1 MKTKEIL
8 IKIFYCFSFVIIIS
22 IAVLGLLGIKERVG
36 FLSDFNLN
44 IDKTLYINGLDINET
59 KKLFTLDDKLDYNS
73 ITNYIFT
80 NDSITNYSYD
90 FRIKYYS
97 KVFRNSDI
105 YGVYPNIGNI
115 LSNNSFIKVIEM
127 DEYGSPFGNFISSKI
142 IDTEKIDN
150 INYILKLKYKIILFV
165 LITLFVLILFY
176 YRNKMLLL
184 INNIRNLLVSNITN
198 DSKSI
203 YNIPIIVFII
213 LLPFVFLLYN
223 HIRLSYYYYFM
234 TDSTNQYAK
243 DMLLISMNL
252 MPEHL
257 LHPNMIPLVLFKI
270 IFIPFGKFFNILT
283 NITFEDFERS
293 LNPYFIFIEMA
304 EYSINVFY
312 IAFFIFLS
320 IMFINGIK
328 IINKYN
334 IIKNKFLYT
343 IISILI
349 FIFFILPSSTHIFY
363 IFNIFINIIRY
374 EIFGLLFASIS
385 LLFIILS
392 SETRTCIDN
401 KHKLYIIIS
410 GVFSGFAVLSKIQ
423 LAGWAVLIFIIYIL
437 LNLDKLYEYKKENNN
452 INYKNIFI
460 LLLIFTLAL
469 IIFNFVIYKLFITK
483 SIKSSYL
490 LYDIDPKKLIYLQ
503 SLLPISFVILTAII
517 SLIYFNKIKISYITR
532 LLIKY
537 FVFYILAM
545 LFPLILSLLLPN
557 PFDSM
562 ANTYILSYAG
572 GSILSIINWG
582 YGYGDASKN
591 VLKYLIIFMFL
602 FILIL
607 MATMIFIYKKKKIT
621 ISKTK
626 LNLIISILILIISI
640 LFMNTIRKGGTDFF
654 ISVYLIKFSI
664 LLFFVNLLSYKKYNN
679 IILLVCIILLS
690 INMYKSL
697 VYIKNNIPNIFVI
710 NNNIYYNQDIWKSHT
725 YSTDRGTIYTNIMEI
740 SSINADVWNSSF
752 YWSKDIRKTKS
763 LLSQTYSKLT
773 DVTVSDNGAVISKEL
788 NEYISSIDKNISGG
802 LLLILKNNDNY
813 INLRPDYDFYFV
825 SDIEYKK
832 EDERI
837 NFTDYD
843 FYINDKKYFVYKL
856 NMKTFQEIPYGY
868 DGSYSFKK
876 GEDFMNRG
884 FILII
889 DRLAKGL

>member
-8 IKIFYCFSFVIIIS
+8 IKIFIVFSFVIIIS
-22 IAVLGLLGIKERVG
+22 IAVLRLLGIKERVG

-73 ITNYIFT
+73 IIHYIFT

-105 YGVYPNIGNI
+105 YDVYPKIENI
-115 LSNNSFIKVIEM
+115 LNNNNFIKEIKMGEK
-127 DEYGSPFGNFISSKI
+127 GSPFGDFISSKI
-142 IDTEKIDN
+142 IYAEKIDN
-150 INYILKLKYKIILFV
+150 IKYNLKLKGYFI
-165 LITLFVLILFY
+165 
-176 YRNKMLLL
+176 LL
-184 INNIRNLLVSNITN
+184 IVIFTFIFFLFLCLIFYLKERICKISLLIYSRIYYLFLFIYNNINNNKNNT
-198 DSKSI
+198 
-203 YNIPIIVFII
+203 NIPIIVFII

-392 SETRTCIDN
+392 SETTTCIDN

-410 GVFSGFAVLSKIQ
+410 GIFSGFAILSKIQ

-437 LNLDKLYEYKKENNN
+437 LNLDKLYEGKNENNN

-460 LLLIFTLAL
+460 LSIIFTIAL
-469 IIFNFVIYKLFITK
+469 IIFNVVIYKLFITK

-503 SLLPISFVILTAII
+503 SLLPISFIILTAII
-517 SLIYFNKIKISYITR
+517 SFIYYNKIKISYIIR

-537 FVFYILAM
+537 FVFYILAV
-545 LFPLILSLLLPN
+545 LFPLLLSLLLPN
-557 PFDSM
+557 PFDSL

-572 GSILSIINWG
+572 GSILSIING
-582 YGYGDASKN
+582 GHGYGDASKN

-626 LNLIISILILIISI
+626 LILI
-640 LFMNTIRKGGTDFF
+640 
-654 ISVYLIKFSI
+654 
-664 LLFFVNLLSYKKYNN
+664 
-679 IILLVCIILLS
+679 
-690 INMYKSL
+690 
-697 VYIKNNIPNIFVI
+697 
-710 NNNIYYNQDIWKSHT
+710 
-725 YSTDRGTIYTNIMEI
+725 
-740 SSINADVWNSSF
+740 
-752 YWSKDIRKTKS
+752 
-763 LLSQTYSKLT
+763 
-773 DVTVSDNGAVISKEL
+773 
-788 NEYISSIDKNISGG
+788 
-802 LLLILKNNDNY
+802 
-813 INLRPDYDFYFV
+813 
-825 SDIEYKK
+825 
-832 EDERI
+832 
-837 NFTDYD
+837 
-843 FYINDKKYFVYKL
+843 
-856 NMKTFQEIPYGY
+856 
-868 DGSYSFKK
+868 
-876 GEDFMNRG
+876 
-884 FILII
+884 
-889 DRLAKGL
+889 

>member
-8 IKIFYCFSFVIIIS
+8 IKIFVVFSFVIIIS
-22 IAVLGLLGIKERVG
+22 IAVLALLGIKERAG

-59 KKLFTLDDKLDYNS
+59 KKLFTLDDKLDHNS

-105 YGVYPNIGNI
+105 YDVYPNIENI
-115 LSNNSFIKVIEM
+115 LHNNNFIKEIKMGEK
-127 DEYGSPFGNFISSKI
+127 GSPFGDFISSKI
-142 IDTEKIDN
+142 IYTEKIDN
-150 INYILKLKYKIILFV
+150 INYTLKLKYKIILSI
-165 LITLFVLILFY
+165 LITLFSILVIFIFY
-176 YRNKMLLL
+176 FYRNKILLL
-184 INNIRNLLVSNITN
+184 VNNIRNFLINDCENNFNI
-198 DSKSI
+198 S
-203 YNIPIIVFII
+203 IIVFII
-213 LLPFVFLLYN
+213 FFPFIFFIYN
-223 HIRLSYYYYFM
+223 HIRLSYYYYYM
-234 TDSTNQYAK
+234 TDSTNQYTK
-243 DMLLISMNL
+243 DMLLVSLNM

-283 NITFEDFERS
+283 NITLEDFKRS
-293 LNPYFIFIEMA
+293 LNPYFIFTEMA
-304 EYSINVFY
+304 EYSTTIFY
-312 IAFFIFLS
+312 ISFLLFLL
-320 IMFINGIK
+320 IMFINGMK

-343 IISILI
+343 IISIFI

-374 EIFGLLFASIS
+374 ETFGLLFASIS
-385 LLFIILS
+385 LFFIILS
-392 SETRTCIDN
+392 SETTTCIDN

-410 GVFSGFAVLSKIQ
+410 GIFSGFAILSKIQ

-437 LNLDKLYEYKKENNN
+437 LNLDKLYEGKNENNN

-460 LLLIFTLAL
+460 LSIIFTIAL
-469 IIFNFVIYKLFITK
+469 IIFNVVIYKLFITK

-490 LYDIDPKKLIYLQ
+490 LYDIDPKNLIYLQ
-503 SLLPISFVILTAII
+503 SLLPISFIILTAII
-517 SLIYFNKIKISYITR
+517 SFIYFNKIKISYIIR

-537 FVFYILAM
+537 FVFYILAV
-545 LFPLILSLLLPN
+545 LFPLLLSLLLPN
-557 PFDSM
+557 PFDSL

-572 GSILSIINWG
+572 GSILSIING
-582 YGYGDASKN
+582 GHGYGDASKN

-679 IILLVCIILLS
+679 IILLICIILLS
-690 INMYKSL
+690 INMYGSL
-697 VYIKNNIPNIFVI
+697 NYVKNNILNLFI
-710 NNNIYYNQDIWKSHT
+710 NNNNIFYDQNIWKGHS
-725 YSTDRGTIYTNIMEI
+725 YGTDRGLVYTNIMNI
-740 SSINADVWNSSF
+740 STINTNVWNSSF
-752 YWSKDIRKTKS
+752 YWSRDIRKTKS
-763 LLSQTYSKLT
+763 LLSQWYSKLT
-773 DVTVSDNGAVISKEL
+773 DVTVSENGSLISKES
-788 NEYISSIDKNISGG
+788 NEYISNIDKNISGG

-813 INLRPDYDFYFV
+813 INLRPDYDFYFI

-837 NFTDYD
+837 NFTNYD
-843 FYINDKKYFVYKL
+843 FYINNKKYFVYKL
-856 NMKTFQEIPYGY
+856 NMKTFKEIPYGY
-868 DGSYSFKK
+868 DGNYNFKK
-876 GEDFMNRG
+876 EEDFMNMG
-884 FILII
+884 FILIV
-889 DRLAKGL
+889 DRLAKEL